1 MKLSILIVAV
11 SLIAFISCGTEEVK
25 KEPIN
30 STTTEETIIAIDSTS
45 AISEIVEVDTTDM
58 IELVDVPFAYS
69 YLMNEE
75 VTLLKGYLLES
86 NIQSLDVSLVKLSEA
101 KSDTSVI
108 NNFLNLIR
116 VTDLFKDS
124 AINGK
129 GYLDP
134 MTAEEKFSILPE
146 AIMGF
151 KNSCMAECT
160 EYDCSIDMEVFYKLA
175 EKTTGELDNEFFD
188 LIEIMDGTRYTSSH
202 NFKNW
207 FGQVWDYGGGT
218 LMGDSTHFIFLNKS
232 KTLKSKTSIAD
243 NFVDRYIIECAADI
257 LHGVYM
263 YSPEKVIEEID
274 LILDL
279 KLVDS
284 ELEKTISNLKATIQS
299 EDYSWENCVGGK
311 LQFNCE
317 SGGCDFGG

>member
-1 MKLSILIVAV
+1 MKLSILIIAV
-11 SLIAFISCGTEEVK
+11 SLIAFISCRTEEVK

-45 AISEIVEVDTTDM
+45 AISEIVEVDTTVM

-101 KSDTSVI
+101 QSDTSVI

-146 AIMGF
+146 A
-151 KNSCMAECT
+151 
-160 EYDCSIDMEVFYKLA
+160 
-175 EKTTGELDNEFFD
+175 
-188 LIEIMDGTRYTSSH
+188 
-202 NFKNW
+202 
-207 FGQVWDYGGGT
+207 
-218 LMGDSTHFIFLNKS
+218 
-232 KTLKSKTSIAD
+232 
-243 NFVDRYIIECAADI
+243 
-257 LHGVYM
+257 
-263 YSPEKVIEEID
+263 
-274 LILDL
+274 
-279 KLVDS
+279 
-284 ELEKTISNLKATIQS
+284 
-299 EDYSWENCVGGK
+299 
-311 LQFNCE
+311 
-317 SGGCDFGG
+317 